1 MRRGSQRPH
10 MHVEFVGQ
18 DLQWYL
24 VTQRALHR
32 ERVLP
37 FNESIAANS
46 ASGICLYACGFVR
59 TRQRCFMAGIDITG
73 LGGRSNSGNGIV
85 KLTKTASGQPPGIAV
100 GAAANTTNCA
110 AVRRSF
116 VNLTMPNS
124 HLGLLRPERC
134 EVDTTQSTRAVV
146 RPTG

>member
-1 MRRGSQRPH
+1 MLCMVFGSTWPFEDGACADKAAAKPATRPKDATRL
-10 MHVEFVGQ
+10 F
-18 DLQWYL
+18 
-24 VTQRALHR
+24 
-32 ERVLP
+32 RVIPTPLDR
-37 FNESIAANS
+37 SS
-46 ASGICLYACGFVR
+46 A
-59 TRQRCFMAGIDITG
+59 
-73 LGGRSNSGNGIV
+73 GIV